1 MGETPIPHPVHASAE
16 LPARLLRT
24 ALLFLIGFLVIRT
37 ALVEPF
43 GVPTGSMA
51 PTLLGNHRE
60 MACPR
65 CGYPVVVGEMPPV
78 NRRDPYA
85 NNTCPNC
92 GQRGINL
99 TGSLDIPGDRLLV
112 DKNVFSIRPPRRW
125 EVAVFK
131 CPVDS
136 STPYVKR
143 VVGLPGERVQ
153 ILGGDV
159 FINGELERKTL
170 KQFLQMA
177 VPVFDSTFEPESGWT
192 SRWLVDT
199 AVPQRMPN
207 ADELKDGTI
216 TLNASTG
223 TIGWTYRQL
232 NLDTRVEEP
241 VRDLLAYNA
250 GTGVGRP
257 EAVHDF
263 LISFDLDVVRPGGSF
278 AIQLTDG
285 RSRITGEIAL
295 GSGSGARLDRG
306 DGSPTVNCAVS
317 DIAEYYSGPYRI
329 ELSLVDRR
337 TMFRIDGKMMVPP
350 QDLPADP
357 VTHGQRPAVLSPL
370 RLIASDCAVRISNIR
385 LFRDVH
391 YRTDGANGIDTPY
404 ELGPADYFVLG
415 DNSAN
420 SRDSRVWKIPGV
432 PRADFIGKPFL
443 IHQPLHLGRVSL
455 NGQERTYTTLDWS
468 RLKWVR

>member
-1 MGETPIPHPVHASAE
+1 MGDTLPAKPVHTSAE

-60 MACPR
+60 IACPR
-65 CGYPVVVGEMPPV
+65 CGYPVVVGEMPSV

-99 TGSLDIPGDRLLV
+99 TASLDIPGDRLLV

-143 VVGLPGERVQ
+143 VVGLPGERIQ
-153 ILGGDV
+153 ILGGDLFV
-159 FINGELERKTL
+159 NGELERKSF
-170 KQFLQMA
+170 KQFQQMA
-177 VPVFDSTFEPESGWT
+177 VPVIDSTFEPESGWGNRWFNESDNF
-192 SRWLVDT
+192 SRPLFTRDF
-199 AVPQRMPN
+199 P
-207 ADELKDGTI
+207 DGTLLLDAANGNPLI
-216 TLNASTG
+216 VA
-223 TIGWTYRQL
+223 YRQI
-232 NLDTRVEEP
+232 NLDTLGEEP
-241 VRDLLAYNA
+241 IRDVLVYNA
-250 GTGVGRP
+250 GTGVGKP
-257 EAVHDF
+257 ENVHDF
-263 LISFDLDVVRPGGSF
+263 SVSFDLKIVDSRGRF
-278 AIQLTDG
+278 RCTLTDG
-285 RSRITGEIAL
+285 LSDVTL
-295 GSGSGARLDRG
+295 DLPMGSGAG
-306 DGSPTVNCAVS
+306 
-317 DIAEYYSGPYRI
+317 
-329 ELSLVDRR
+329 LSLKTELGQTSSDSSEYENGTTHHLEVSFFDRR
-337 TMFRIDGKMMVPP
+337 AVIRRNGCEILPAV
-350 QDLPADP
+350 DLPADP
-357 VTHGQRPAVLSPL
+357 TSHGRRKSVASPFRFELSGGKVE
-370 RLIASDCAVRISNIR
+370 ITNIR

-404 ELGPADYFVLG
+404 ELGPTDYFVLG

>member
-1 MGETPIPHPVHASAE
+1 VGETPDHHPVHASAE

-60 MACPR
+60 VACPR
-65 CGYPVVVGEMPPV
+65 CGYPVIVGEMPSV

-99 TGSLDIPGDRLLV
+99 TASLDIPGDRLLV
-112 DKNVFSIRPPRRW
+112 DKNVFSIRAPRRW

-131 CPVDS
+131 CPVDD

-153 ILGGDV
+153 VLGGDV
-159 FINGELERKTL
+159 FINGELERKSFQ
-170 KQFLQMA
+170 QFQQMA
-177 VPVFDSTFEPESGWT
+177 VPVFDSTYEPESGWRA
-192 SRWLVDT
+192 RWVVES
-199 AVPQRMPN
+199 ANPPRPVSNR
-207 ADELKDGTI
+207 ELSDGTLI
-216 TLNASTG
+216 LDATNGKPLTVAYHS
-223 TIGWTYRQL
+223 I
-232 NLDTRVEEP
+232 NLDTLQEEP
-241 VRDLLAYNA
+241 IRDLLVYNA
-250 GTGVGRP
+250 GTGVGKP
-257 EAVHDF
+257 ESVHDF
-263 LISFDLDVVRPGGSF
+263 SVSFDLKIVDSMGALSCT
-278 AIQLTDG
+278 LTDG
-285 RSRITGEIAL
+285 LSDVTL
-295 GSGSGARLDRG
+295 GLAMGSMEG
-306 DGSPTVNCAVS
+306 
-317 DIAEYYSGPYRI
+317 
-329 ELSLVDRR
+329 LSLNTELGETHAEAFEFENASTHHFELLLFDRR
-337 TMFRIDGKMMVPP
+337 AVLRRNGRILVTT
-350 QDLPADP
+350 DLPADP
-357 VTHGQRPAVLSPL
+357 TNHGRRKSVASPFRFELSGGKVE
-370 RLIASDCAVRISNIR
+370 ITNIR

-404 ELGPADYFVLG
+404 QLGPTDYFVLG

-443 IHQPLHLGRVSL
+443 IHQPLHLGRVTL